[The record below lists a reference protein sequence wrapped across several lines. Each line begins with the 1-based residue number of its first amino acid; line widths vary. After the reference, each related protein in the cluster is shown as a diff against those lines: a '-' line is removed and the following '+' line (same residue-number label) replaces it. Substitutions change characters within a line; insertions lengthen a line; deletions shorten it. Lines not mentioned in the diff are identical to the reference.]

1 MSEPILL
8 SVCGD
13 PQRQS
18 QFAEEL
24 APLFGLFRW
33 QATASL
39 AAAYELLS
47 QASEASPV
55 ALVLC
60 EHQLVDGEGS
70 QLLGSAMAAQSGCR
84 RVLWGHQDASD
95 KLIEAVNR
103 GPLDHVLLYPWA
115 PGTLLQ
121 VVQQQL
127 TDYVAR
133 QVEDPLRFAPLLD
146 GQRLLRAQ
154 LDRQMAAYRQG
165 FMDYTHYTDEALSAA
180 VIRALYQFFD
190 GNDETRACR
199 RYSPHHVL
207 TREGERN
214 EFLWFIARGE
224 VVLKKRDAE
233 GQTWEVVRYG
243 QGALVGG
250 MSFVTGEPAFTTGMT
265 VTHAE
270 VIKLDKALF
279 AKVMQAKSDLLP
291 LFTHLLLRHFNRRLQ
306 NSIQTKMALQ
316 KTLASLE
323 QAQSQLVE
331 REKLAVLGHLVAGVA
346 HELNNPVAAI
356 LRGADT
362 LQAQLPDLL
371 MQPMAEPWR
380 TMAAGIL
387 QQAMQVT
394 PLSTAT
400 VRQRAARAEGYTGDR
415 NQARQLVQM
424 QLDDPGLWQR
434 QFAPLSAAARQ
445 AQLARLDD
453 YYQMGNFLHN
463 IQVCARRIA
472 DLVKGLKQY
481 ARQDNA
487 VAQRVDL
494 LEGLEDTLII
504 FENRLKPLTLERH
517 YAEARPKVLC
527 YPLAL
532 QQVWTNL
539 IANALDAVAQR
550 GRDGRIQVRSR
561 LVEEAGEA
569 WMQIE
574 VEDNGQGIPVEL
586 QTRIFELNF
595 TTKHEGNFGLGIG
608 LHVCQQI
615 IAQHQGRIGVR
626 SEPGVY
632 TCMTVSLPITPANL
646 LPSAPLAKRPEY

>member
-1 MSEPILL
+1 MSEPLIL
-8 SVCGD
+8 SVCGE
-13 PQRQS
+13 PQLQA

-24 APLFGLFRW
+24 TPLFSLFGW
-33 QATASL
+33 QTASSL
-39 AAAYELLS
+39 AAAYECLS
-47 QASEASPV
+47 QASEAAPV

-60 EHQLVDGEGS
+60 EQQLEDGEGS
-70 QLLGSAMAAQSGCR
+70 LLLGSALVAQSGCQ
-84 RVLWGHQDASD
+84 RVLWGRQQASD

-103 GPLDHVLLYPWA
+103 GSLDHVLLYPWA

-121 VVQQQL
+121 AVRQQL

-133 QVEDPLRFAPLLD
+133 QQDEPLRFAPLLD

-180 VIRALYQFFD
+180 VIRALYQFFE

-199 RYSPHHVL
+199 RYSPNHVL
-207 TREGERN
+207 TRQGERN
-214 EFLWFIARGE
+214 EFLWFIAQGE

-233 GQTWEVVRYG
+233 GQEWEVVRYQ

-250 MSFVTGEPAFTTGMT
+250 MSFVTGEPAFTTG
-265 VTHAE
+265 VTLTAAE

-323 QAQSQLVE
+323 QAQAQLVE
-331 REKLAVLGHLVAGVA
+331 REKLAVLGQLVAGVA

-362 LQAQLPDLL
+362 LQAQLPGLL
-371 MQPMAEPWR
+371 MEPMAEPWR
-380 TMAAGIL
+380 ALAASIL

-400 VRQRAARAEGYTGDR
+400 VRQRAAQAEHYTGDR
-415 NQARQLVQM
+415 TQARQLVQM
-424 QLDDPGLWQR
+424 QLDDPALWQR

-445 AQLARLDD
+445 TQLARLDD

-463 IQVCARRIA
+463 IHVCARRIA

-487 VAQRVDL
+487 VPQRVDL
-494 LEGLEDTLII
+494 LEGLEDTLTI
-504 FENRLKPLTLERH
+504 FENRLKQLTLERH
-517 YAEARPKVLC
+517 YDETRPKVLC
-527 YPLAL
+527 YPIAL

-539 IANALDAVAQR
+539 IANALDAVAEL
-550 GRDGRIQVRSR
+550 GREGRIQVRSQ
-561 LVEEAGEA
+561 VYDEAGA
-569 WMQIE
+569 PWIRIE
-574 VEDNGQGIPVEL
+574 VEDNGHGIAPEL
-586 QTRIFELNF
+586 QARIFELNF
-595 TTKHEGNFGLGIG
+595 TTKRDGNFGLGIG

-615 IAQHQGRIGVR
+615 IAQHQGRIAVR
-626 SEPGVY
+626 SVPGRY
-632 TCMTVSLPITPANL
+632 TCMAVCLPVTPAEL
-646 LPSAPLAKRPEY
+646 LPPAP